1 MGRFVLG
8 GVGHLEIEPEDF
20 GPGGDRVAERP
31 WLGSLW
37 HVVDGVAD
45 TGLCEF
51 RHIG

>member
-1 MGRFVLG
+1 MGRFALG
-8 GVGHLEIEPEDF
+8 GVGYLEIEPDGF
-20 GPGGDRVAERP
+20 GPGGDHAADKRG
-31 WLGSLW
+31 WGSLW